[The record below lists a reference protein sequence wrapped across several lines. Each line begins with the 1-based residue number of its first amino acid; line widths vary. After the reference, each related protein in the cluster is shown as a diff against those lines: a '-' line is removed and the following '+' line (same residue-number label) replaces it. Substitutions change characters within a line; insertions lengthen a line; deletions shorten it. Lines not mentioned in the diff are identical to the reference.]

1 MICFE
6 GFEDNRK
13 KEIEGRRI
21 DRYKTNRQKIKRQ
34 IDRAHRLLRAWS
46 VELEKKPNPQL
57 YPTPTFSLLAMA

>member
-21 DRYKTNRQKIKRQ
+21 DRYKTNRQKIERQ

-46 VELEKKPNPQL
+46 VELEKKNEP
-57 YPTPTFSLLAMA
+57 